1 MELDQEK
8 RINYSLKKTIKE
20 YNDKIRYLESVRE
33 GNNNSSQEE
42 KRSIKEYRSKG
53 AIPYGTGLGI

>member
-8 RINYSLKKTIKE
+8 RINHSLKKTIKE
-20 YNDKIRYLESVRE
+20 YNNTIQQLR
-33 GNNNSSQEE
+33 NNTNSLKTSQEE
-42 KRSIKEYRSKG
+42 KRSMSQEYRNKG